1 MRRLLS
7 LALCLVVP
15 SLVQAQAFPIERW
28 DGAFING
35 NRAGYVRTVFEA
47 EKVGDE
53 AAIRSTIELRLTI
66 LRNQDRI
73 QLGMDNG
80 TIESASGQVVGTFMR
95 QLLGKTQKLSI
106 DGKVDGN
113 QLNLTMD
120 STKQMKP
127 APWSDKVIGL
137 YRQYKLFKE
146 QNAKPGDSFT
156 YQSFEPSIN
165 LVIRNTATAKEYQ
178 TIQFPGT
185 KELKRALRV
194 EITAEKIQGFQPPKL
209 IQWLDENGEAIAQES
224 EAPGLGKLMLVR
236 TTKQLA
242 LNNVGGASV
251 DVGISQVV
259 KLNQRI
265 QKPYDAT
272 RAVYRITVRDDSEA
286 EKTFANDARQQ
297 VRGSAGNVIQLDVQA
312 SRAIPAEEG
321 TEKAGPEFLENSFFI
336 ASGDARV
343 KTLARTATG
352 PETDPWRKA
361 LRIERWVN
369 MNMRPTNQEALAT
382 ADQVAKTLEG
392 DCTEF
397 AMLTAA
403 MCRAADVP
411 ARTAVGLIYAD
422 TKAGPGFAFHMWTEV
437 HVKGRWIPIDSTLGR
452 GFVGATHLKIADQ
465 SWHEERSMTPLL
477 PVVRVLGKL
486 SIEVVSL
493 ESR

>member
-1 MRRLLS
+1 MRCLLS
-7 LALCLVVP
+7 LVLCFAAAPVV
-15 SLVQAQAFPIERW
+15 SAQAFPIERW

-35 NRAGYVRTVFEA
+35 NRAGYVRTQFEA
-47 EKVGDE
+47 EKSGDE
-53 AAIRSTIELRLTI
+53 AVIRSTIELRLTI
-66 LRNQDRI
+66 LRNNDRI

-80 TIESASGQVVGTFMR
+80 TIETASGEVVGTFMR
-95 QLLGKTQKLSI
+95 QLLGRTQKLQI
-106 DGKVDGN
+106 EGKVEGN
-113 QLNLTMD
+113 QLKLTMD
-120 STKQMKP
+120 GGKAMKP
-127 APWSDKVIGL
+127 APWNEKVIGL

-178 TIQFPGT
+178 TVQFPGT
-185 KELKRALRV
+185 KELRRALRV

-209 IQWLDENGEAIAQES
+209 IQWLDDQGEAIAQES
-224 EAPGLGKLMLVR
+224 EAPGLGKLTLVR

-251 DVGISQVV
+251 DVGISQIV
-259 KLNQRI
+259 KVSQRI
-265 QKPYDAT
+265 QKPYDTT
-272 RAVYRITVRDDSEA
+272 RAVYRITVKDDSEA

-297 VRGSAGNVIQLDVQA
+297 VRGAAGNTILVDVNS
-312 SRAIPAEEG
+312 SRAMPMEEG
-321 TEKAGPEFLENSFFI
+321 TDKAGPEFLESSFFI

-343 KTLARTATG
+343 KTLARTAVG

-403 MCRAADVP
+403 MCRAEDIP
-411 ARTAVGLIYAD
+411 ARTAVGLIYAE

-437 HVKGRWIPIDSTLGR
+437 HIKGRWTPIDSTLGR
-452 GFVGATHLKIADQ
+452 GYVGATHLKIADQ